1 MARAGVLAESEL
13 KSRHGMTPR
22 LVMRNVEKSFG
33 ATRALAGVS
42 LEVGAGEVLA
52 LIGENGA
59 GKSTLMK
66 VLSGA
71 YRPDAGTIEL
81 DGKAFVPGDPLHA
94 RQGGIEMIYQELTLA
109 PHLSIEENIV
119 LGGEPSKWGWLD
131 RRKRRDWVKAALA
144 ELEQADLPLDAPAG
158 SRPIADQQIVEI
170 ARALVRQPKVLILDE
185 PTSSLTKR
193 DAESLFRVI
202 RRLRER
208 GVSVIYISHFLEE
221 CQAICDRFTVLR
233 DGESVGAGRMA
244 DADLPEIIRLMVG
257 REVKDIYP
265 RKPHSLGE
273 PVLTVAGLAGR
284 VKPASVTFQLRAG
297 EIFGIAGLVGAG
309 RTETLRSLFGLD
321 ETRGGTV
328 TVFGEESTGLS
339 PTRRLAQGVGLLS
352 EDRKAEGLLLGR
364 SLSDNLTLTRLAPVT
379 RMGLVSGGLQD
390 ATAAEWMKRLDV
402 RAQGPKQA
410 IGELSGGNQQ
420 KIAIGRLLHHE
431 ARILLLDEP
440 TRGIDV
446 GSKAQIYRLIGDL
459 AVAGKSIVFVSS
471 YLPELLGICD
481 TVGVMCRGALV
492 DVRPAEQWTEHAIM
506 AAAIGQAPTG

>member
-1 MARAGVLAESEL
+1 MS
-13 KSRHGMTPR
+13 SR
-22 LVMRNVEKSFG
+22 LVMRQVEKSFG
-33 ATRALAGVS
+33 ATRALCGVS

-81 DGKAFVPGDPLHA
+81 DGKPFVPGDPLHA

-119 LGGEPSKWGWLD
+119 LGGEPSRWGWLD
-131 RRKRRDWVKAALA
+131 RRKRRDMARAALK
-144 ELEQADLPLDAPAG
+144 ELDQNELPLDAPAG
-158 SRPIADQQIVEI
+158 TRPIAEQQIVEI

-193 DAESLFRVI
+193 DAESLFRAI

-221 CQAICDRFTVLR
+221 CQALCDRYTVLR
-233 DGESVGAGRMA
+233 DGESVGSGMMAG
-244 DADLPEIIRLMVG
+244 ADLRQIIRMMVG

-265 RKPHSLGE
+265 RMPHALGE
-273 PVLTVAGLAGR
+273 PVLSVRNLAGR
-284 VKPASVTFQLRAG
+284 VKPAAVGLELRAG
-297 EIFGIAGLVGAG
+297 EILGIAGLVGAG
-309 RTETLRSLFGLD
+309 RTETLRAIFGLD
-321 ETRGGTV
+321 ETRTGSV
-328 TVFGEESTGLS
+328 AVFGQASTGLS
-339 PTRRLAQGVGLLS
+339 PRQRLAQGVGLLS

-364 SLSDNLTLTRLAPVT
+364 SLSDNLTLTRMAPVS
-379 RMGLVSGGLQD
+379 RMGLVSDRLQ
-390 ATAAEWMKRLDV
+390 AETTAGWMKRLDV
-402 RAQGPKQA
+402 KAQGPGQA

-420 KIAIGRLLHHE
+420 KVAIGRLLHHE

-459 AVAGKSIVFVSS
+459 AVLGKSIIFVSS

-481 TVGVMCRGALV
+481 TLGVMCRGALV
-492 DVRPAEQWTEHAIM
+492 DVRPVDRWSEHEIM
-506 AAAIGQAPTG
+506 AAAIGQTPTG